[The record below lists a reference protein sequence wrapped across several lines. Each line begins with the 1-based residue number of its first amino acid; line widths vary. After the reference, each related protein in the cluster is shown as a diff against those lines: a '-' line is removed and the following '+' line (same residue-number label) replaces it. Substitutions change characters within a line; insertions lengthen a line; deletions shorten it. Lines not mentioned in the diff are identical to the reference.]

1 MKRFIL
7 PLLLITSITVA
18 IAEKNE
24 EEKKTAQTVSFKVT
38 GYDNESIAGAE
49 VSIPALNMVS
59 YTDMDGN
66 FSTEVPADFDGD
78 IKISFISHMDKTLK
92 ISDLSEDKIQ
102 LNEE

>member
-7 PLLLITSITVA
+7 PLLLIASITAA
-18 IAEKNE
+18 IAENNK
-24 EEKKTAQTVSFKVT
+24 EEKKTVQTVSFKVT
-38 GYDNESIAGAE
+38 DFENESIAGAE
-49 VSIPALNMVS
+49 VSIPALNIVS

-92 ISDLSEDKIQ
+92 VSDLSEDKIQ
-102 LNEE
+102 LHEE